1 MTEGEKRI
9 AEDLRNKAA
18 SEIGDII
25 KKHRNDLIQH
35 CGIDEEEAVL
45 MAELAAIRYLAA
57 VRSTVSTVYGREIME
72 WFDTSV
78 RVIFNPDEETV
89 PS

>member
-1 MTEGEKRI
+1 MTEGEKKI

-18 SEIGDII
+18 SEICDII
-25 KKHRNDLIQH
+25 KKHRTDLMQH

-57 VRSTVSTVYGREIME
+57 VRETVGSVYGTGVRE
-72 WFDTSV
+72 WFDRSL
-78 RVIFNPDEETV
+78 RIIFSPDEETGT
-89 PS
+89 S